1 MWSSYQEMYM
11 NIDNEKLLIEKRL
24 EMVRFANENRI
35 KKAAGFYNCTK
46 ILLKNGK
53 KDMLYMD

>member
-24 EMVRFANENRI
+24 EMVRFAVNV
-35 KKAAGFYNCTK
+35 KVKT
-46 ILLKNGK
+46 
-53 KDMLYMD
+53 

>member
-24 EMVRFANENRI
+24 EMVRFANENGI
-35 KKAAGFYNCTK
+35 NFVEIEK
-46 ILLKNGK
+46 
-53 KDMLYMD
+53 

>member
-24 EMVRFANENRI
+24 EMVRFANEMGLR
-35 KKAAGFYNCTK
+35 KLLGFIVALK
-46 ILLKNGK
+46 IL
-53 KDMLYMD
+53 